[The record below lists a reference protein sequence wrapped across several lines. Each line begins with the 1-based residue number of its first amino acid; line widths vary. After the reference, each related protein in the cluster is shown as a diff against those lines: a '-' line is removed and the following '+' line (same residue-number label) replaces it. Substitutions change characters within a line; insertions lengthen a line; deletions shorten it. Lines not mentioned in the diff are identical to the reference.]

1 MIYHIHEETPNKRH
15 ISQAADILGSG
26 GILIYPTDTVY
37 SFGCDYSN
45 RESIAKINRLINRDP
60 KKPLSIIIND
70 ISVMHNYV
78 RHVSNE
84 AFKIIKKT
92 APGPFTYI
100 FEASKDIP
108 KILLTKQKTIGIRI
122 PDNNFLRE
130 LISVFNKP
138 VISTSVDTEPGDYMI
153 DPVFL
158 EEKYRKSVDLVLD
171 AGLKNSELSTMID
184 FSGTSPVILRQGK
197 GIVDI

>member
-1 MIYHIHEETPNKRH
+1 
-15 ISQAADILGSG
+15 
-26 GILIYPTDTVY
+26 
-37 SFGCDYSN
+37 
-45 RESIAKINRLINRDP
+45 
-60 KKPLSIIIND
+60 
-70 ISVMHNYV
+70 
-78 RHVSNE
+78 
-84 AFKIIKKT
+84 
-92 APGPFTYI
+92 
-100 FEASKDIP
+100 
-108 KILLTKQKTIGIRI
+108 KTIGIRI